1 MSWFQRDICTPVSRM
16 ETIRIVLAL
25 AAELSLE
32 VYQLDVKS
40 KSALLNGEMDKFYEE
55 EPCD

>member
-1 MSWFQRDICTPVSRM
+1 M
-16 ETIRIVLAL
+16 IVLAL